1 MTRGEEAN
9 ASSEINTA
17 LRIRDFCKK
26 IDVIGMSQAAM
37 KKGMI
42 VSPRVH
48 VKPS

>member
-1 MTRGEEAN
+1 MTRGAEAN
-9 ASSEINTA
+9 ASNEINTA
-17 LRIRDFCKK
+17 VRIRGFCEK

-48 VKPS
+48 VKHS